1 MAAVSRVI
9 EIEAEPEEIWEALV
23 SDEDRRAGWL
33 GRSPSARSADRGG
46 TGARTPRLALGR
58 DGEQPPTRVEIRSSR
73 LPGGSRVVVTESV
86 PSFPLPALAAR
97 FAAVAA

>member
-1 MAAVSRVI
+1 MAAVSREI

-23 SDEDRRAGWL
+23 DEDRRAGWL
-33 GRSPSARSADRGG
+33 EEPEREVWIEEAQEPE
-46 TGARTPRLALGR
+46 RLVWHWS
-58 DGEQPPTRVEIRSSR
+58 DGEQPPTRVEIVIE
-73 LPGGSRVVVTESV
+73 PFAGGSRVVVTESV